1 MIYIMENVKK
11 KIVSKRKKS
20 ISMKKESVGNK
31 QILESRRLI
40 KEAKE
45 KIKLEKKNIKNSKRE
60 EFKKT
65 KFYKFL
71 NKHFSFVFGDK
82 DTYSFSEV
90 LAITLFSLVIGAFS
104 CFSIFTIISG
114 GRNYFKLSGEL
125 SKFVEVYDTIVEN
138 YNGKID
144 KDELIDNAIDGML
157 SDIGDVYTSYVDKG
171 NTEEFNQ
178 LVGGVYEGIGC
189 TIQLREDG
197 VNVVEIFEGSPAE
210 KANLQVGDIILS
222 VDGKD
227 VSLMNVNEIAN
238 YIKKESS
245 GKIAMV
251 VLRNSKEEEITLIR
265 EEVET
270 PVVNSVIYE
279 RNDKK
284 VGYLSIS
291 IFTSVASK
299 QFKTKLEDLERE
311 GIDSLIIDVR
321 NNNGGY
327 LSTVTDIVSQI
338 LPKGKII
345 YQVEGQK
352 DKDITK
358 DKTSTYRDYPI
369 AVLVNGASA
378 SASEILA
385 AAIKESYDGYVVGT
399 KTYGK
404 GTVQQTKMLSD
415 GSMIKYTVENW
426 LTPDG
431 NWINGEGI
439 EPTHEIEI
447 DEKYYENPIVE
458 NDSQLQSALELL
470 SE

>member
-1 MIYIMENVKK
+1 MVENNKKRIFSKNDKNESKK
-11 KIVSKRKKS
+11 KDKVSNKK
-20 ISMKKESVGNK
+20 
-31 QILESRRLI
+31 ILESKKVI
-40 KEAKE
+40 QEAKE
-45 KIKLEKKNIKNSKRE
+45 KIKLEKENIKKSKSE
-60 EFKKT
+60 QFKKT
-65 KFYKFL
+65 KFYIFL
-71 NKHFSFVFGDK
+71 NKHFSFITSDK
-82 DTYSFSEV
+82 DSYSFSEV
-90 LAITLFSLVIGAFS
+90 LVITLVSLVIGAFA
-104 CFSIFTIISG
+104 CFSVFTIMSG

-144 KDELIDNAIDGML
+144 KEELIDNAIKGMMP
-157 SDIGDVYTSYVDKG
+157 SIGDSYTSYIDKN
-171 NTEEFNQ
+171 NTQEFNQ

-189 TIQLREDG
+189 TIQLRENG
-197 VNVVEIFEGSPAE
+197 INVVEIFEGSPSE

-227 VSLMNVNEIAN
+227 ASSMDVNEIAN
-238 YIKKESS
+238 YIKTESS

-251 VLRNSKEEEITLIR
+251 VLRDSKKENITLIR
-265 EEVET
+265 EKVET

-279 RNDKK
+279 KNGKK

-299 QFKTKLEDLERE
+299 QFKTKLEGLERD
-311 GIDSLIIDVR
+311 GIDGLIIDVR

-327 LSTVTDIVSQI
+327 LTTVTDIVSQI

-345 YQVEGQK
+345 YQVEK
-352 DKDITK
+352 NNDKDITK

-385 AAIKESYDGYVVGT
+385 AAIKESYNGYVVGT

-404 GTVQQTKMLSD
+404 GTVQQTKILSD

-431 NWINGEGI
+431 NWIDGKGI
-439 EPTHEIEI
+439 EPTHEIKIE
-447 DEKYYENPIVE
+447 EEYYKNPIVE
-458 NDSQLQSALELL
+458 NDSQFQKALELV
-470 SE
+470 SK